1 MSHGVCRKPPGT
13 FVPSNTGSLAAEEN
27 RGKGAG
33 HFRRLS
39 SPAARGSGWESN
51 RGTSRTSRWLR
62 DGSGGLWRRVRVF
75 RRPVVVGDGG
85 GGAPVSYSEGA
96 RAEKDQ
102 SSKDKALVKLI
113 WVEA

>member
-33 HFRRLS
+33 HFRRLG
-39 SPAARGSGWESN
+39 SPVARVSGWESN

-85 GGAPVSYSEGA
+85 GGAPVSYSEWA

-102 SSKDKALVKLI
+102 SLKYKALVKLI